1 MNSHPR
7 KIENAGNTPMQKNK
21 TMIPKEEI
29 CEKTVKRLLTCFR
42 KCQNLQSK
50 HANSSIAHPEL
61 ALIMKMIRTAHRK
74 DQKSQRH
81 ACEFFDRAPR
91 AGIDT
96 DNIAGLRRTSP
107 TITPTTTIT
116 TTTYT
121 DKRLT
126 QTCAWHRRTLLLL
139 LSFSLS
145 LSLSLLLLSL
155 LLS

>member
-1 MNSHPR
+1 MISQPR
-7 KIENAGNTPMQKNK
+7 KIGNAGNTPRHKNK

-29 CEKTVKRLLTCFR
+29 CGKKGEKVENLLSKISKHAKPHFKNIKTC
-42 KCQNLQSK
+42 KAT
-50 HANSSIAHPEL
+50 HANSSTAHPEL
-61 ALIMKMIRTAHRK
+61 ALIMKIVRTAHRK

-116 TTTYT
+116 TTTDT

-126 QTCAWHRRTLLLL
+126 QTCDWHKRSLLL
-139 LSFSLS
+139 LSF
-145 LSLSLLLLSL
+145 
-155 LLS
+155 